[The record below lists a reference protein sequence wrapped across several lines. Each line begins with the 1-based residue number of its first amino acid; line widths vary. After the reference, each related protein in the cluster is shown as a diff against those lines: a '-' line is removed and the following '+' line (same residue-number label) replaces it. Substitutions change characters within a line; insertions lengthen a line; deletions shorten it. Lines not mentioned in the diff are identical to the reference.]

1 MHRTG
6 GLCAGVVKS
15 RQAPQAWRI
24 VMTSSRFRHS
34 VVLVTALFVGLPGI
48 AVAQSA
54 RDALLEEIIVTA
66 TKRAGGI
73 DVQQAAV
80 AVSAF
85 NETQLDEM
93 HLRDL
98 QQLGFQAPSVQL
110 EDIGTTRGVANFSI
124 RGLGVNSSIPSIDPT
139 VGVFVD
145 GMYLGINTGVV
156 FDMFDMESIEILRGP
171 QGILFGRNVTGGAV
185 LINTTRPGDSLRI
198 NARVAGETGEN
209 FYASGVI
216 SGPITDRVGAKL
228 AVYVNDD
235 GGWHRNLA
243 TGNDHGAAETMLVRG
258 ALDFEITD
266 SLSTILRLEHGEA
279 DGDGPASQNEALFN
293 IDSFDFAIDETGF
306 YDNEW
311 SHAILE
317 TTLDVEFGEGQ
328 ITNITAWREYE
339 SETLG
344 DIDATPNFIFHA
356 PATTEQDQFS
366 TELRYAGSF
375 GNTYLTTGLY
385 YFTQDLSYVER
396 RDIPVVPVVLVG
408 GGDQETD
415 TFGLFAQV
423 DIDISDQF
431 TINLGARWTDEE
443 KTANVAALL
452 PQPNGGTN
460 SCSIDGG
467 CTVFEFND
475 TESWSNFSPKI
486 GFQYKP
492 SPETQIYGF
501 WTKGFRSGGYNMR
514 NTSPVAAPGPFDEEE
529 QDSVELGIK
538 TDLAGGRVRINAAVY
553 HNEIDDLQR
562 EINEPDPVVQVVQI
576 IRNTADATIRGFD
589 LEASVALS
597 DSLFLRTS
605 AGYVDGEYDRILF
618 DISGDGQI
626 DETDLALDLP
636 RLAPWSYGAELI
648 FEHELPIGEFQA
660 QVSGYRRDT
669 AAYTDNNAGTLRAI
683 DRIDARI
690 GVTTLDGALTFSA
703 FGRNLK
709 DEVTIGGDTQLPFF
723 PNATFSPLNKGRVY
737 GFEVH
742 YRTP

>member
-1 MHRTG
+1 MTAPLRSTPLR
-6 GLCAGVVKS
+6 LCAYLLFGF
-15 RQAPQAWRI
+15 ALAG
-24 VMTSSRFRHS
+24 
-34 VVLVTALFVGLPGI
+34 TAS
-48 AVAQSA
+48 AQSA
-54 RDALLEEIIVTA
+54 RDALLEEIIVSA

-80 AVSAF
+80 AVSAY

-98 QQLGFQAPSVQL
+98 TQLGFQAPSVQL
-110 EDIGTTRGVANFSI
+110 EDIGTARGVANFSI

-145 GMYLGINTGVV
+145 GMYLGLNAGVL
-156 FDMFDMESIEILRGP
+156 FDMFDLQSIEILRGP

-185 LINTTRPGDSLRI
+185 LVNTTRPGDALAI
-198 NARVAGETGEN
+198 NAKVAGETGDN
-209 FYASGVI
+209 YYASGVI
-216 SGPITDRVGAKL
+216 SGPVTDTLGAKFG
-228 AVYVNDD
+228 VYFNDD

-243 TGNDHGAAETMLVRG
+243 TGQDHGAAETTLVHG
-258 ALDFEITD
+258 ALEFDPTD
-266 SLSTILRLEHGEA
+266 TLNMILRIEHGES
-279 DGDGPASQNEALFN
+279 DGDGPASQNQALFGTDN
-293 IDSFDFAIDETGF
+293 FRFAIDEPGF

-311 SHAILE
+311 NHAILE
-317 TTLDVEFGEGQ
+317 TNLDVEFGEGTV
-328 ITNITAWREYE
+328 TNITAWREYE
-339 SETLG
+339 SQTLG

-356 PATTEQDQFS
+356 PATTDQDQFS

-408 GGDQETD
+408 GGNQETD

-423 DIDISDQF
+423 DIDLSDVF
-431 TINLGARWTDEE
+431 TVNLGARWTDE
-443 KTANVAALL
+443 KKDADVAALL
-452 PQPNGGTN
+452 PQPNGGIN
-460 SCSIDGG
+460 SCSIEAG
-467 CTVFEFND
+467 CSQFEFSD
-475 TESWSNFSPKI
+475 SESWSNFSPKL
-486 GFQYKP
+486 GFQYRP
-492 SPETQIYGF
+492 SPETQVYGF

-529 QDSVELGIK
+529 QDSFELGVK

-553 HNEIDDLQR
+553 HNEISDLQR
-562 EINEPDPVVQVVQI
+562 EVNEPDPVVQVVQI

-597 DSLFLRTS
+597 DSLFLRTT

-626 DETDLALDLP
+626 DEQDLALDLP

-648 FEHELPIGEFQA
+648 YERELPIGEFQL
-660 QVSGYRRDT
+660 QVSGYRRDA
-669 AAYTDNNAGTLRAI
+669 AAYTDNNAGQLRAI
-683 DRIDARI
+683 DRYDARL
-690 GVTTLDGALTFSA
+690 GLTTLGGALTLSA
-703 FGRNLK
+703 FGKNLK
-709 DEVTIGGDTQLPFF
+709 DESTIGGDTQLPFF

-737 GFEVH
+737 GFEVQF
-742 YRTP
+742 RTL